1 MRGRLMR
8 VPIVFV
14 AIVGVAATL
23 LSPASARVEAS
34 RIVDRTFSC
43 EAGFVGGQHQVIV
56 QSRYSTI
63 PDSSKLKV
71 YSGVVRNM
79 FDSLASLQSEGFN
92 VHRGNCAIAKT
103 RVALTTKTLR
113 GGVVPPL
120 GSEATCV
127 TPTRVLVR
135 VRASFTRPPT
145 IDTTGRYGY
154 PLLTATGA
162 LETSAIAVATR
173 TGMPIAYLS
182 VTGAEKAR
190 FFARPTCEKD

>member
-1 MRGRLMR
+1 MR
-8 VPIVFV
+8 PAIVFA

-23 LSPASARVEAS
+23 LAPAHARVEAS

-43 EAGFVGGQHQVIV
+43 EAGFVGGLHQVTV
-56 QSRYSTI
+56 RSGFSTT

-71 YSGVVRNM
+71 YSGVARNM
-79 FDSLASLQSEGFN
+79 FDSLASLHSEGFN

-103 RVALTTKTLR
+103 RLALTTKTLR

-120 GSEATCV
+120 GAEATCE

-154 PLLTATGA
+154 PLLTVAGA

-173 TGMPIAYLS
+173 SGKPIAYLS

-190 FFARPTCEKD
+190 FFTRPTCEED

>member
-1 MRGRLMR
+1 MHGRLMR
-8 VPIVFV
+8 MS
-14 AIVGVAATL
+14 IVGVAATL
-23 LSPASARVEAS
+23 LSPAGARVEAS

-43 EAGFVGGQHQVIV
+43 EAGFVGGLHQVTV
-56 QSRYSTI
+56 RSGYSTI

-71 YSGVVRNM
+71 YSGVARNM
-79 FDSLASLQSEGFN
+79 FDSLASLYSEGFN
-92 VHRGNCAIAKT
+92 VHRGNCAIAMA

-120 GSEATCV
+120 GAEARCV
-127 TPTRVLVR
+127 TPTRVLLR

-154 PLLTATGA
+154 PLLTVRGA

-173 TGMPIAYLS
+173 TGKPIAYLS

-190 FFARPTCEKD
+190 FFTRPTCKED

>member
-1 MRGRLMR
+1 MRLAL
-8 VPIVFV
+8 
-14 AIVGVAATL
+14 AIGVVAA
-23 LSPASARVEAS
+23 ASALATNAGADVSAS

-43 EAGFVGGQHQVIV
+43 EAGFVGGLHQVTV
-56 QSRYSTI
+56 RSGYSTI

-71 YSGVVRNM
+71 YSGVARNM
-79 FDSLASLQSEGFN
+79 FDSLASLYSEGFN
-92 VHRGNCAIAKT
+92 VHRGNCATARA
-103 RVALTTKTLR
+103 RVALSTKTLR

-120 GSEATCV
+120 GAEATCV
-127 TPTRVLVR
+127 TPTRVLLR

-154 PLLTATGA
+154 PLLSVTGA

-173 TGMPIAYLS
+173 TGKPIAYLS

-190 FFARPTCEKD
+190 FFTRPTCKED